1 MAVTTGGNTGGSG
14 GASVGAISTTRLDVV
29 DPHLVQMM
37 RDVMA
42 GVDTAGRLGGG
53 QGGAGGGGAD
63 SRSCEGRVSDGGGV
77 EICPKT
83 GTSQRRRRGRKPAP
97 RSAREAEEADA
108 PTWIF
113 RTLIPRQHPKFLPAR
128 SSS

>member
-1 MAVTTGGNTGGSG
+1 MPTIGGNTGGTG

-53 QGGAGGGGAD
+53 QGGAGGGG
-63 SRSCEGRVSDGGGV
+63 GGAGGAGK
-77 EICPKT
+77 P
-83 GTSQRRRRGRKPAP
+83 GTY
-97 RSAREAEEADA
+97 
-108 PTWIF
+108 IH
-113 RTLIPRQHPKFLPAR
+113 IPV
-128 SSS
+128 